1 MTLRPSA
8 HGSLAKTPF
17 AHLLLYLQARK
28 LSGTLAIWADVDA
41 GKKGQDR
48 ILFEGGELVAMRP
61 LEPAKS
67 LYAALMPM
75 FARGDAPYGFYE
87 GHNLL
92 GQSGAL
98 QEPIDL
104 YTLLSRGLRVHIHD
118 TFMDSVLERVRGR
131 NLRIRAGTPLDR
143 LELNQRELALIEP
156 LRNATATLD
165 TVLGA
170 GLLPAREAKRTL
182 YLLTL
187 VRGLEATEGRGSI
200 PAMEMDSFPPPAG
213 SEGILSHGTLGDAD
227 GPNVVGE
234 RRSIAPRDALAGEPR
249 DVRDSIAPR
258 GSIAASERGI
268 TATQRV
274 NSTAAGV
281 ANAKSATSAARQQ
294 AADLRS
300 RAEEPRAADLRSR
313 AEEPPSS
320 TQAQASE
327 DVRPENENGKNPS
340 VPPAPIG
347 LNAPDEARWNELIKL
362 YARVDEL
369 NHFDLLGVA
378 KTASEHDVQHAYYAQ
393 VKKFHPDR
401 LPLSLAPLVRAA
413 QLLFERLTE
422 ANETL
427 CNTELR
433 ADYERAVAGGGGTR
447 AADRTMRNVLES
459 ALEFQKAEVLMRR
472 REYTQ
477 AMQLLRSA
485 IAKSPDEADY
495 HALYAWLLHLTNP
508 STPAPLDDMLR
519 SLDRAL
525 KNNPRH
531 ERAHFYKGTIL
542 KRLKRDGEAVRHFR
556 IAAELNPHNVDA
568 AREVRLAS
576 MRRDSNKPPPGGQ
589 GVLSRLF
596 KK

>member
-28 LSGTLAIWADVDA
+28 LSGTLAIWADVEA

-48 ILFEGGELVAMRP
+48 ILFEDGELVAMRP
-61 LEPAKS
+61 IEPAKS

-75 FARGDAPYGFYE
+75 FSRADAPYGFYE

-104 YTLLSRGLRVHIHD
+104 YTLLSRGLRVNIND
-118 TFMDSVLERVRGR
+118 AFMDSVLERVRGR
-131 NLRIRAGTPLDR
+131 ALRIRAGTPLDR

-156 LRNATATLD
+156 LRNSTATLD
-165 TVLGA
+165 TLLGS
-170 GLLPAREAKRTL
+170 GTLPAREAKRTL

-187 VRGLEATEGRGSI
+187 VRGLEATEGRTSI
-200 PAMEMDSFPPPAG
+200 PAMEMESFPPQAG
-213 SEGILSHGTLGDAD
+213 SEGMLARGTLGDAD
-227 GPNVVGE
+227 GPNVSPE
-234 RRSIAPRDALAGEPR
+234 RRSMAAPRD
-249 DVRDSIAPR
+249 STAPGR
-258 GSIAASERGI
+258 GSVTPPERVQTGMV
-268 TATQRV
+268 RV
-274 NSTAAGV
+274 NSTAASV
-281 ANAKSATSAARQQ
+281 ANARNASTAARQAAEQ
-294 AADLRS
+294 A
-300 RAEEPRAADLRSR
+300 RAA
-313 AEEPPSS
+313 
-320 TQAQASE
+320 AQTNA
-327 DVRPENENGKNPS
+327 DNENGKNPS
-340 VPPAPIG
+340 VPPPPIG
-347 LNAPDEARWNELIKL
+347 LNAQDEARWSELIKL
-362 YARVDEL
+362 YARIDEL
-369 NHFDLLGVA
+369 NHFDLLNVP
-378 KTASEHDVQHAYYAQ
+378 KTASSQDVQSAYYAL

-427 CNTELR
+427 SNSELR
-433 ADYERAVAGGGGTR
+433 PGYEQAVGAGGGTR
-447 AADRTMRNVLES
+447 EADRTMRNVLES

-485 IAKSPDEADY
+485 IAKSPEEADY

-508 STPAPLDDMLR
+508 GTPAPVDEMLR

-525 KNNPRH
+525 KSNPRH
-531 ERAHFYKGTIL
+531 ERAHFYKGNIL
-542 KRLKRDGEAVRHFR
+542 KRLKRDAEAVRHFR
-556 IAAELNPHNVDA
+556 MAAELNPHNVDA

-576 MRRDSNKPPPGGQ
+576 MRRDSNKPPPGNP

>member
-1 MTLRPSA
+1 VTLRPSA

-28 LSGTLAIWADVDA
+28 LSGTLAIWADVEA

-48 ILFEGGELVAMRP
+48 ILFESGGLVAMRP
-61 LEPAKS
+61 IEPAKS
-67 LYAALMPM
+67 LYAALMPL
-75 FARGDAPYGFYE
+75 FARADAPYGFYE

-104 YTLLSRGLRVHIHD
+104 YTLLSRGLRVTVNEH
-118 TFMDSVLERVRGR
+118 FMDSVLERVRGR
-131 NLRIRAGTPLDR
+131 SLRLREGTPLER

-156 LRNATATLD
+156 LRSSSATLD

-170 GLLPAREAKRTL
+170 GALPPRDAKRTL
-182 YLLTL
+182 YLLAL
-187 VRGLEATEGRGSI
+187 VRALEATEGRGSI
-200 PAMEMDSFPPPAG
+200 PAMEMDSFPPQYDDG
-213 SEGILSHGTLGDAD
+213 GKLSRGTLGDAE
-227 GPNVVGE
+227 GPDVSIE
-234 RRSIAPRDALAGEPR
+234 RRSMAAPPR
-249 DVRDSIAPR
+249 PSMPPPR
-258 GSIAASERGI
+258 II
-268 TATQRV
+268 TTTT
-274 NSTAAGV
+274 TAAGV
-281 ANAKSATSAARQQ
+281 ANARSA
-294 AADLRS
+294 
-300 RAEEPRAADLRSR
+300 
-313 AEEPPSS
+313 
-320 TQAQASE
+320 AQASTSSKLE
-327 DVRPENENGKNPS
+327 EARAEQLARAEQVRAEQAKLEQARAESARPENENGNMPS
-340 VPPAPIG
+340 APPAPLG
-347 LNAPDEARWNELIKL
+347 LSAPDEARWSELIKL
-362 YARVDEL
+362 YARIDEL
-369 NHFDLLGVA
+369 THYELLNLRPSNSADEVE
-378 KTASEHDVQHAYYAQ
+378 SAYYAL

-413 QLLFERLTE
+413 QVLFERLTE
-422 ANETL
+422 ANQTL
-427 CNTELR
+427 GNSELR
-433 ADYERAVAGGGGTR
+433 ASYDKAVASGGGTR

-459 ALEFQKAEVLMRR
+459 TLEFQKAEVLMRR

-485 IAKSPDEADY
+485 IAKSPDDADY
-495 HALYAWLLHLTNP
+495 HALYAFLLHLTNP
-508 STPAPLDDMLR
+508 SLPAPFDDMLR

-525 KNNPRH
+525 KSNPRH

-556 IAAELNPHNVDA
+556 VAAELNPHNVDA

-576 MRRDSNKPPPGGQ
+576 MRRESKPPPGTN

>member
-1 MTLRPSA
+1 VTLRPSA

-28 LSGTLAIWADVDA
+28 LSGTLAIWAEVEA

-48 ILFEGGELVAMRP
+48 ILFEGGELMAMRP
-61 LEPAKS
+61 VEPAKS
-67 LYAALMPM
+67 LYAALMPL
-75 FARGDAPYGFYE
+75 FSRADAPYGFYE

-104 YTLLSRGLRVHIHD
+104 YTLLSRGLRVHINE

-131 NLRIRAGTPLDR
+131 NLRIRAGTPLER
-143 LELNQRELALIEP
+143 LELNPRELSLIEP
-156 LRNATATLD
+156 LRNGTATLD
-165 TVLGA
+165 TVLGSGA
-170 GLLPAREAKRTL
+170 LPSREAKRTL

-200 PAMEMDSFPPPAG
+200 PAMEMESFPPQAG
-213 SEGILSHGTLGDAD
+213 TEGMLARGTLGDAD
-227 GPNVVGE
+227 GPNVSPE
-234 RRSIAPRDALAGEPR
+234 RRSIAAPRDSVTSSEGMQT
-249 DVRDSIAPR
+249 
-258 GSIAASERGI
+258 GS
-268 TATQRV
+268 TRV
-274 NSTAAGV
+274 NSTAASV
-281 ANAKSATSAARQQ
+281 ANAKNATAAARQQ
-294 AADLRS
+294 AAEQ
-300 RAEEPRAADLRSR
+300 ARAA
-313 AEEPPSS
+313 EPL
-320 TQAQASE
+320 A
-327 DVRPENENGKNPS
+327 VENENGKNPS

-347 LNAPDEARWNELIKL
+347 LNAQDEARWSELITF
-362 YARVDEL
+362 YARIDEL
-369 NHFDLLGVA
+369 NHFELLNVP
-378 KTASEHDVQHAYYAQ
+378 KTASAQEVQSAYYAL

-427 CNTELR
+427 SNAELR
-433 ADYERAVAGGGGTR
+433 AGYEQAVAAGGGTR
-447 AADRTMRNVLES
+447 AADRIMRNVLES

-485 IAKSPDEADY
+485 ITKSPEEADY

-508 STPAPLDDMLR
+508 GTPAPLDDMLR

-525 KNNPRH
+525 KSNPRH

-542 KRLKRDGEAVRHFR
+542 KRLKRDAEAVRHFR
-556 IAAELNPHNVDA
+556 MAAELNPHNVDA

-576 MRRDSNKPPPGGQ
+576 MRRDSNKPPPGNQ